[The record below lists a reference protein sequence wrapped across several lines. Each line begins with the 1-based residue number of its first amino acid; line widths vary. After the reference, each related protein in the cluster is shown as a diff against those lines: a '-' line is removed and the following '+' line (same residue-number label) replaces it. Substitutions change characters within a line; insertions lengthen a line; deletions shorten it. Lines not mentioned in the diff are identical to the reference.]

1 MNSMLTTFDQH
12 FCVPCLNLRRLFES
26 GYKLLPPPPPLPSFT
41 GPTNVVDKRKE
52 IGNLRYGNDLL

>member
-12 FCVPCLNLRRLFES
+12 FCTPCLNLRRLLES
-26 GYKLLPPPPPLPSFT
+26 GYKLPPPPHLPSFT
-41 GPTNVVDKRKE
+41 GPPDVVDKRKE